1 MKRLSLFSFFLA
13 LLFVSSCASFQAA
26 GQIQAGRVA
35 LFKDEPAIAAAHFR
49 RAAEVDPNYLMNFG
63 VYSQG
68 VWGYVGRTE
77 YLTGNFPQ
85 ARRSLERAVTQYND
99 DYLARIY
106 LGLTLARGGDDGGRQ
121 SGLGEL
127 QSGMKGIHA
136 WLDHIEYNTQRGR
149 FWDPEKKIR
158 SEIENSLAMIS
169 AKQVNWEQLTASGE
183 WIGRTMEREIDEAR
197 LDEIHDQNKDSDS
210 GDPFS

>member
-1 MKRLSLFSFFLA
+1 MKSLSLFGFFLA

-35 LFKDEPAIAAAHFR
+35 LFKDEPTTATAHFR
-49 RAAEVDPNYLMNFG
+49 RAAEVDPNFLMKFG
-63 VYSQG
+63 GYSQG

-77 YLTGNFPQ
+77 YLTGNLPQ

-106 LGLTLARGGDDGGRQ
+106 LGLTLARDGDRQ
-121 SGLGEL
+121 RGLGEL
-127 QSGMKGIHA
+127 QSGMKGIHD
-136 WLDHIEYNTQRGR
+136 WLDHIEYNTTWGR

-158 SEIENSLAMIS
+158 SEIEKSLAMIS
-169 AKQVNWEQLTASGE
+169 VKQVNWEQLTASGE

-197 LDEIHDQNKDSDS
+197 RDEIHDQNKDSDDGGEPVS
-210 GDPFS
+210 

>member
-1 MKRLSLFSFFLA
+1 MKRLPLFGFFLA
-13 LLFVSSCASFQAA
+13 LLFVSSCASFRAA

-35 LFKDEPAIAAAHFR
+35 LFKDDPAIAVVHFR
-49 RAAEVDPNYLMNFG
+49 GAAEVDPNYLMNFG

-77 YLTGNFPQ
+77 YLTGNLPQ

-106 LGLTLARGGDDGGRQ
+106 LGLTLARDGDRQ

-127 QSGMKGIHA
+127 QSGMKGIHD
-136 WLDHIEYNTQRGR
+136 WLDHIEYNTQWGR

-197 LDEIHDQNKDSDS
+197 RDEIHDQNKDSDS
-210 GDPFS
+210 GDPLS

>member
-1 MKRLSLFSFFLA
+1 MKRLSLFGFFLS
-13 LLFVSSCASFQAA
+13 LLFVSSCVSFQAA

-35 LFKDEPAIAAAHFR
+35 LFKDEPRIAAAHFR
-49 RAAEVDPNYLMNFG
+49 RAAEVDPNFLMSFG
-63 VYSQG
+63 VYGQG
-68 VWGYVGRTE
+68 VWGYVGSTE
-77 YLTGNFPQ
+77 YLTGNLPQ

-106 LGLTLARGGDDGGRQ
+106 LGLTLARDGDRQ

-127 QSGMKGIHA
+127 QSGMKGIHD
-136 WLDHIEYNTQRGR
+136 WLDHIEYNTPWGR

-183 WIGRTMEREIDEAR
+183 WIGRTMEQEIDEAR
-197 LDEIHDQNKDSDS
+197 RDEIHDQNRDSDS
-210 GDPFS
+210 GDPVS

>member
-1 MKRLSLFSFFLA
+1 MKRLPLFGFFLA
-13 LLFVSSCASFQAA
+13 LLFVSSCASFRAA

-35 LFKDEPAIAAAHFR
+35 LFKDEPAIAVVHFR

-77 YLTGNFPQ
+77 YLTGNLPQ

-106 LGLTLARGGDDGGRQ
+106 LGLTLARGGDRQ
-121 SGLGEL
+121 RGIGEL
-127 QSGMKGIHA
+127 QSGMKGIHD
-136 WLDHIEYNTQRGR
+136 WLDHIEYNTQWGR

-197 LDEIHDQNKDSDS
+197 RDEIHDQNKDSDS
-210 GDPFS
+210 GDPLS

>member
-1 MKRLSLFSFFLA
+1 MKRLSLFGFFFA

-26 GQIQAGRVA
+26 GEIQAGRAA
-35 LFKDEPAIAAAHFR
+35 LFKDEPGIAVVHFR
-49 RAAEVDPNYLMNFG
+49 RATELDPNYLMNFG

-77 YLTGNFPQ
+77 YLTGEFPQ
-85 ARRSLERAVTQYND
+85 ARRSLERAVTNYGD
-99 DYLARIY
+99 DYLARLY
-106 LGLTLARGGDDGGRQ
+106 LGLALARDGDRPTA
-121 SGLGEL
+121 LGEL
-127 QSGMKGIHA
+127 QSGMKGIHD
-136 WLDHIEYNTQRGR
+136 WLDHIEYNTQWGR

-197 LDEIHDQNKDSDS
+197 RDEIYDQNRDSDDGS
-210 GDPFS
+210 DPVS

>member
-1 MKRLSLFSFFLA
+1 MKRLSLFGFFLA

-26 GQIQAGRVA
+26 GQIQAGRLA

-77 YLTGNFPQ
+77 YLTGNLPQ

-106 LGLTLARGGDDGGRQ
+106 LGLTLARGGDRQ
-121 SGLGEL
+121 RGIGEL
-127 QSGMKGIHA
+127 QSGMKGIHD
-136 WLDHIEYNTQRGR
+136 WLDHIEYNTQWGR

-197 LDEIHDQNKDSDS
+197 RDEIHDQNKDSDS
-210 GDPFS
+210 GDPLS

>member
-1 MKRLSLFSFFLA
+1 MKRLSLSGFFLA

-26 GQIQAGRVA
+26 SQIQAGRVA
-35 LFKDEPAIAAAHFR
+35 LFKNEPGIAAAHFR

-77 YLTGNFPQ
+77 YLTGNLPQ

-106 LGLTLARGGDDGGRQ
+106 LGLTLARDGDRQ
-121 SGLGEL
+121 KGVGEL
-127 QSGMKGIHA
+127 QSGMKGIHD
-136 WLDHIEYNTQRGR
+136 WLDHIEYNTQWGR
-149 FWDPEKKIR
+149 FWDPDKQIR
-158 SEIENSLAMIS
+158 SEIEKSLAMIS

-183 WIGRTMEREIDEAR
+183 WIGRTMEREIEEAR
-197 LDEIHDQNKDSDS
+197 RDEIRDHNNDNSDDG
-210 GDPFS
+210 GDPLS